1 MRRLCILI
9 ALSASL
15 LRADGPARHRAADH
29 QARVAQVQRVFLVIL
44 ENTDA
49 SVAENLPFVAR
60 LAARGAILRNM
71 HCIGHP
77 SQPNYIALASGS
89 TQGVTGSEPLTIDTT
104 HLGDL
109 MERRGLTW
117 KLYAESYPGNC
128 FLGETYGPIPSGQY
142 VRRHVPV
149 LSFLNVQQDFSRCAA
164 HVVDARKFD
173 EDLIAGKLPALSI
186 YVPNNMNN
194 GHDSGPFF
202 ADQWLESKFGSL
214 IDDRRFIDETLFIVT
229 YDESASSDLRVTT
242 VFFGSMVR
250 AGASSFASYDHYD
263 LLRTIENLFA
273 LGTLG
278 RFDATARPITG
289 IWK

>member
-1 MRRLCILI
+1 MHFLLF
-9 ALSASL
+9 ALL
-15 LRADGPARHRAADH
+15 LGGGDSRHRAADH
-29 QARVAQVQRVFLVIL
+29 QARVAQVKRVFLVIL

-60 LAARGAILRNM
+60 LAARGAILRNTR
-71 HCIGHP
+71 CIGHP
-77 SQPNYIALASGS
+77 SQPNYLALASGS
-89 TQGVTGSEPLTIDTT
+89 THGVTGSEPLSIDAT

-128 FLGETYGPIPSGQY
+128 FLGETFGPIPSGQY
-142 VRRHVPV
+142 VRRHVPF
-149 LSFLNVQQDFSRCAA
+149 LSFVNVQQDFTRCAA
-164 HVVDARKFD
+164 HIVDARKFD
-173 EDLIAGKLPALSI
+173 EDLIARQLPALSI
-186 YVPNNMNN
+186 YVPNNLNN
-194 GHDSGPFF
+194 GHDSNALF

-214 IDDRRFIDETLFIVT
+214 IDDPRFIDEALFIVT
-229 YDESASSDLRVTT
+229 YDESASPDLRVTT

-250 AGASSFASYDHYD
+250 AGASSFDVYDHYD

-278 RFDATARPITG
+278 RFDAAARPVTG